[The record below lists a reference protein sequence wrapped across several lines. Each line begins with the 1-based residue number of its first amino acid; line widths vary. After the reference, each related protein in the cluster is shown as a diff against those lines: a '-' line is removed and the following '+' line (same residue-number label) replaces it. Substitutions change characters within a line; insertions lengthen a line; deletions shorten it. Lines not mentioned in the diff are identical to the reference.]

1 MAIDKS
7 LPNKKVEIPGQ
18 QEQIEEQI
26 EIREELPD
34 AGDTGSFAFASLR
47 SCRPVATMLASLS
60 LSHVQRYRSPS
71 EYPH

>member
-34 AGDTGSFAFASLR
+34 PIVTGKQYCNQYSSLLI
-47 SCRPVATMLASLS
+47 VVLI
-60 LSHVQRYRSPS
+60 
-71 EYPH
+71 

>member
-34 AGDTGSFAFASLR
+34 PGIED
-47 SCRPVATMLASLS
+47 
-60 LSHVQRYRSPS
+60 
-71 EYPH
+71 